1 MIKYKENLCVKKERP
16 KGRPTAP
23 PPAPSVFIWDDYLRE
38 TGALAAP
45 AHCFKQAS
53 TPPPCGFKVG
63 MKLEVP
69 DPRNVGS
76 VCVASV
82 VGVSG
87 ARIRLRLDGS
97 DNKNDFWRLTDCP
110 DLAPLGSWE
119 QAGGLLQPPL
129 GFRMNASSW
138 PMFLLKTLNGADIAP
153 ASLFQPEPLTPP
165 QNYFRVGMKLEA
177 VDRKNPQLICP
188 ATIAEVSGDR
198 VLLAFDGW
206 RGAFDYWCRYDSRDI
221 FPVGWCEKSGDNL
234 QPPGT
239 KVSIPKPPMFSLPPP
254 PPSCS
259 PRSRL
264 PRRRGRPPRFPS
276 SVLSP
281 AFLPVLSRSP
291 QTSIARSP
299 LRSMGSGRSI
309 LRMGRGA
316 GIKVSEHG
324 SSAGLHPH
332 FSCSPVPQFPSTW
345 PSPSLLSFLLSQ
357 FSPVSP
363 HFNSHR
369 GRPSF
374 RSAELLT
381 VLPALHP
388 METVSNT
395 LCSCWFFLINF
406 CLCPLVYLCTSNF
419 PLFLSPGS
427 MFPARSSHHSSWLDS
442 VTMTTPLPRLSHF
455 EDVVRGRGS
464 SSISEPPLLSP
475 SPRTYEDDVEM
486 DSNFDS
492 QLLPPRSPSPPPLSS
507 HNAPGPAIQHAM
519 GQRRISM
526 GNRRVEVSSTTGPET
541 PMSPS
546 PPRGHPDDWSV
557 DDVINFV
564 KSADPGGG
572 GAQAE
577 AFRRHE
583 IDGRALL
590 LLRADAMM
598 RYMGLKLGPALKLSH
613 HIGRLRETTAHSQR
627 L

>member
-1 MIKYKENLCVKKERP
+1 MTTADLCVKKERP

-316 GIKVSEHG
+316 GIKRRASHSLTC
-324 SSAGLHPH
+324 SSSDGDA
-332 FSCSPVPQFPSTW
+332 
-345 PSPSLLSFLLSQ
+345 
-357 FSPVSP
+357 
-363 HFNSHR
+363 
-369 GRPSF
+369 
-374 RSAELLT
+374 
-381 VLPALHP
+381 
-388 METVSNT
+388 
-395 LCSCWFFLINF
+395 
-406 CLCPLVYLCTSNF
+406 
-419 PLFLSPGS
+419 S
-427 MFPARSSHHSSWLDS
+427 MFPVRSPHHSSWLDS
-442 VTMTTPLPRLSHF
+442 VTMTAPLPRLSHF
-455 EDVVRGRGS
+455 EEVVRGRGS

-475 SPRTYEDDVEM
+475 SPRIYEDDVDM

-507 HNAPGPAIQHAM
+507 HNAPGSAIQHAM

-541 PMSPS
+541 AMSPS

-613 HIGRLRETTAHSQR
+613 HIGRLRETTTHSQR

>member
-1 MIKYKENLCVKKERP
+1 MMSDKFLYSNFTDLCVKKERP

-316 GIKVSEHG
+316 GIKRRASHSFTC
-324 SSAGLHPH
+324 SSSDGD
-332 FSCSPVPQFPSTW
+332 
-345 PSPSLLSFLLSQ
+345 
-357 FSPVSP
+357 
-363 HFNSHR
+363 
-369 GRPSF
+369 
-374 RSAELLT
+374 
-381 VLPALHP
+381 
-388 METVSNT
+388 
-395 LCSCWFFLINF
+395 
-406 CLCPLVYLCTSNF
+406 
-419 PLFLSPGS
+419 GS